1 LSIRTA
7 RLAGIGVVSLIVAVG
22 AAYVLLPIV
31 AWGFVRALS
40 LTLNG
45 SVWLA
50 AAIGSG
56 ADAWTIVRTIA
67 NAAAGTL
74 TTPQASGAIALLV
87 VVGALALYG
96 LQRLL
101 GSQEDSSR

>member
-1 LSIRTA
+1 MSEIRQAVQTA
-7 RLAGIGVVSLIVAVG
+7 DEAG
-22 AAYVLLPIV
+22 AASTTDLETERQLSSILQGLSPEQVVIHTERLRSV
-31 AWGFVRALS
+31 AELGQW
-40 LTLNG
+40 
-45 SVWLA
+45 
-50 AAIGSG
+50 
-56 ADAWTIVRTIA
+56 
-67 NAAAGTL
+67 AGEAL